1 MEIAMRQS
9 PVPAFRT
16 FPVTLLLALALP
28 AQAQKVAPEAPPDS
42 RTRAEIVID
51 GASAFDLA
59 FDADLP
65 GRGDD
70 RLVKGAP
77 YCADAIHETV
87 QPLLDAAGQVGN
99 RIVRQTKTSLCRDG
113 EGRTRQEV
121 ERAGRRQVILRD
133 PIARETWVLDPERRS
148 ARRSGA
154 FGWSAGGAIA
164 VADGAGWH
172 EYAERVREWARGTVE
187 RVRGGAPRAASAPPP
202 PLPALPPMPAEA
214 ELVALARGATVAA
227 DQALRDAELRVIRLH
242 SIASAPPAP
251 AAVAFTAQS
260 LAPRGPG
267 AVSALGSKDIE
278 GLRVN
283 GERTTWTIEAG
294 KVGNEK
300 PIQIVREVWTS
311 PELMLT
317 VAVRDFDPRRGE
329 TNYRL
334 ANIKRGE
341 PDAGLFKV
349 PADYTRSGVRAPA
362 SAPKN

>member
-1 MEIAMRQS
+1 
-9 PVPAFRT
+9 
-16 FPVTLLLALALP
+16 
-28 AQAQKVAPEAPPDS
+28 
-42 RTRAEIVID
+42 
-51 GASAFDLA
+51 
-59 FDADLP
+59 
-65 GRGDD
+65 
-70 RLVKGAP
+70 
-77 YCADAIHETV
+77 
-87 QPLLDAAGQVGN
+87 
-99 RIVRQTKTSLCRDG
+99 
-113 EGRTRQEV
+113 
-121 ERAGRRQVILRD
+121 
-133 PIARETWVLDPERRS
+133 
-148 ARRSGA
+148 
-154 FGWSAGGAIA
+154 
-164 VADGAGWH
+164 
-172 EYAERVREWARGTVE
+172 
-187 RVRGGAPRAASAPPP
+187 
-202 PLPALPPMPAEA
+202 MPAEA